1 VTHRMY
7 LTAIPAFIAL
17 LFSNVE
23 AHVNHA
29 ENTSTQAG
37 ISVAATLPPA
47 PQITPSSGAT
57 PTRVPAP
64 QVTHTIVF
72 LGNSLTEGM
81 FATTQARDYAYT
93 TAARTGKTF
102 VVDSEYGVTAVYTA
116 QKMQAS
122 NPKLKVVPGDA
133 LYVVIELGT
142 NDVAA
147 SGETLTEFKTA
158 YDYILARVHRDAPN
172 ARLICLGTWRD
183 PTAGVSESGYAYNQI
198 IQSLCMSFA
207 GTYIE
212 LGDLYVNYSYHGP
225 AGRST
230 WLGTGDWFHPNDAGH
245 AAIAARVAAVI
256 S

>member
-1 VTHRMY
+1 MTHRMY
-7 LTAIPAFIAL
+7 LTAIPALIAL
-17 LFSNVE
+17 LFANAE
-23 AHVNHA
+23 AHMNHA
-29 ENTSTQAG
+29 EDTSTQAG

-47 PQITPSSGAT
+47 PQITPSPSSGAT

-93 TAARTGKTF
+93 TAAQTGKTF
-102 VVDSEYGVTAVYTA
+102 VVEGQYGVTAVYTA

-122 NPKLKVVPGDA
+122 NPKLKVIPGDA

-147 SGETLTEFKTA
+147 SGETLTQFKTA
-158 YDYILARVHRDAPN
+158 YDYILARVQRDAPN

-183 PTAGVSESGYAYNQI
+183 PSAGVSESGHAYNQI
-198 IQSLCMSFA
+198 IQSDCPN
-207 GTYIE
+207 TYIP
-212 LGDLYVNYSYHGP
+212 LGDLYLNNSYHGP

-245 AAIAARVAAVI
+245 AAIAARVAVVI